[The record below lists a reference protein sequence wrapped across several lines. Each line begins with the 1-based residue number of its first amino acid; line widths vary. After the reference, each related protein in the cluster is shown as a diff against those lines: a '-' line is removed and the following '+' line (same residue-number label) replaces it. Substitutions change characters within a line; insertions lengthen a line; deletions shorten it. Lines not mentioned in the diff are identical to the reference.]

1 MKSDEKRVPHAD
13 PHAERRRGASVMELA
28 VLLPLLLVLFI
39 GIIDFGRVFYTAM
52 TISHAARAG
61 VQYGAQ
67 DNIRSGDFA
76 GMRQAA
82 QGTAGDVAGVT
93 VTACRYCRCADGTGS
108 CTNCTDGSDGCSTG
122 SGCLNACP
130 TGAPQVFVRVTA
142 DKECATRSCAAARAG
157 ARQPRRTSRPTF
169 RAKPS
174 GYRLPSRRHGTPT
187 ISPAAPWR

>member
-1 MKSDEKRVPHAD
+1 MKSEEKRVPHAD

-67 DNIRSGDFA
+67 NNIRSGDFA

-82 QGTAGDVAGVT
+82 QGSAGDVAGVT

-122 SGCLNACP
+122 SGCLNDCP

-142 DKECATRSCAAARAG
+142 DKVFTTLFPYPG
-157 ARQPRRTSRPTF
+157 
-169 RAKPS
+169 
-174 GYRLPSRRHGTPT
+174 LPSTADLNRQA
-187 ISPAAPWR
+187 IMQVQ